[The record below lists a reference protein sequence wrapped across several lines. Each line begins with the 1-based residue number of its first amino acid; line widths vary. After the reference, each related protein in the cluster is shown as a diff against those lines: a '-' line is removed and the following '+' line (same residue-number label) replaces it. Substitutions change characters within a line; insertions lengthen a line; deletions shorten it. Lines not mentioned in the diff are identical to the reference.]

1 MYTFVC
7 VLMRKESDF
16 TERQTTVKHVY
27 ELNEKLLL
35 FEMLKLHLFQFW
47 RQLGLF
53 CGRYPKE
60 YGYEV
65 HYSLVVNRRL
75 SVTGYVLYQFKIL
88 LNFESLWE
96 KY

>member
-7 VLMRKESDF
+7 VRLMWKESDF
-16 TERQTTVKHVY
+16 TEQQTTVKHVY

-53 CGRYPKE
+53 SGRYPKE

-65 HYSLVVNRRL
+65 HYYSVVNRRL
-75 SVTGYVLYQFKIL
+75 SVTGYILYQFQ
-88 LNFESLWE
+88 NFIEF
-96 KY
+96 